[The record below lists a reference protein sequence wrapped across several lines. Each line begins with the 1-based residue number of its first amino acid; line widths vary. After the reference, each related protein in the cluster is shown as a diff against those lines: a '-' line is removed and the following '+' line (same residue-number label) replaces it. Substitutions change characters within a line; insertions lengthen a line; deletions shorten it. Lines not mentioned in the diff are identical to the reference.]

1 MAKGRRSSGRKQ
13 DKESESS
20 TAGTEARKQRDR
32 ERSKIYYAKKFS
44 FPPGSRREVK
54 AAAKAKRRVSDG
66 PRRAKLAASKLAA
79 AEVAASEVLTK
90 MLELKQAEPSQHDE
104 EEEELSEWEPPGPEV
119 FALWRANRAK
129 DKAELQRSGEWSE
142 SEEECGAGS
151 RQQTPAESGSCSE
164 IDVAQ
169 ETGNWPSFNPTADT
183 KFQQSQSRAKR
194 TVAQFL

>member
-13 DKESESS
+13 DKESERIPLKLNC
-20 TAGTEARKQRDR
+20 GERK
-32 ERSKIYYAKKFS
+32 
-44 FPPGSRREVK
+44 PGSNGIARGPRFTMRRSSLFLQAPGER

-66 PRRAKLAASKLAA
+66 PRRAKLAA

-104 EEEELSEWEPPGPEV
+104 DEEELSEWEPPGPEV

-169 ETGNWPSFNPTADT
+169 ETGNWPSFNLTADT